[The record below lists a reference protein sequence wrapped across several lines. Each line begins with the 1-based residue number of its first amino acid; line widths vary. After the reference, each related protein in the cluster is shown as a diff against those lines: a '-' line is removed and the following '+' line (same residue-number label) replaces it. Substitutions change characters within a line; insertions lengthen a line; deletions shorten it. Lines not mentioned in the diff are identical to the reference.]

1 VLAVLKVAP
10 MPLGDRRSL
19 RQDLA
24 SGLSYVRNER
34 AVLTLTVLIFVCTFL
49 AMPISTLVPLFA
61 KSLFQ
66 PGAAMTAKTGQ
77 AVLMAAQGLGAIVG
91 ALIISSFDRKG
102 MGRLLLVGQI
112 LLGVV
117 IAAFAITP
125 WWPLSCVLLFLCGI
139 VFMLVFSASFS
150 LVQMSV
156 PDALRGRVVSIYM
169 VAMRGGWP
177 LGGLLAGAMA
187 DKFSA
192 GTAMTINGIA
202 LSVLSAGI
210 LAMGRGRSLRQI

>member
-1 VLAVLKVAP
+1 
-10 MPLGDRRSL
+10 
-19 RQDLA
+19 
-24 SGLSYVRNER
+24 
-34 AVLTLTVLIFVCTFL
+34 LTLTILIFICTFL

-61 KSLFQ
+61 IRLFG
-66 PGAAMTAKTGQ
+66 PGTAMTAETGQ

-91 ALIISSFDRKG
+91 ALIISSFERKG
-102 MGRLLLVGQI
+102 MGRLLLIGQI
-112 LLGVV
+112 LLG
-117 IAAFAITP
+117 IIITAFALSP

-177 LGGLLAGAMA
+177 LGGLLAGVMA
-187 DKFSA
+187 DKLSPS
-192 GTAMTINGIA
+192 TSLTINGLA
-202 LSVLSAGI
+202 LAALSAGI
-210 LAMGRGRSLRQI
+210 LAIGRGRSLRQL